1 LYSFRLSRLA
11 ALSIHCYCFI
21 SVIYLSYNLYMVNF
35 YLCYNTT
42 INSIK
47 TWYNYNKRI

>member
-21 SVIYLSYNLYMVNF
+21 RY
-35 YLCYNTT
+35 
-42 INSIK
+42 
-47 TWYNYNKRI
+47 